1 MQADFKPT
9 TTEATAAKTI
19 ALPLIRRGDQ
29 GQTVKIAQK
38 ILIVNGYLGNESYD
52 ANFGQKTEQ
61 AVKNYQ
67 NNHNLAADGV
77 VGMKT
82 WEELIKDIRR
92 S

>member
-1 MQADFKPT
+1 MQADFKST

-19 ALPLIRRGDQ
+19 ALPIIRRGDQ

-67 NNHNLAADGV
+67 NNHKLAADGV

-82 WEELIKDIRR
+82 WEELIKDIHR